1 MAGGFALGERLGERL
16 RELRLAQGL
25 SQRGLAE
32 PSYTRSYLSMI
43 EAGKAIPSEKALRHF
58 ADRLS
63 LGDTLRTALELAH
76 RARHDGELD
85 RAQLAFEEVAVD
97 ARTFALDEW
106 ERAALCGQGEV
117 AIQAGELATAA
128 RLFHEAADV
137 CREVTS
143 LALCGDPVGAVAL
156 GEAAIGEA
164 DRGDH
169 AYLARLHAALI
180 MPYTQIG
187 AFGRVS
193 EAAKQALHLSSRLD
207 DRELLG
213 YVHRAVTHAYIEQKR
228 FSDALMHAAEAL
240 RLCEELGAT
249 NDVGL
254 CHLARASAL
263 KDAERLTEAA
273 AELAIAIEIF
283 EHTHAR
289 LYAARATAVL
299 AGVLVAQGRTD
310 DAWELTRDLL
320 DNNDPWTDGYLHRV
334 AGMSAPDPVDA
345 ERHLRRS
352 ADLFKEQGG
361 QIDLVETCRE
371 WGRLLTAQG
380 RLVEAVEVYDLGLR
394 GASTVAQA

>member
-1 MAGGFALGERLGERL
+1 MAGFALGDRL

-43 EAGKAIPSEKALRHF
+43 EAGKATPSGKALRHF

-63 LGDTLRTALELAH
+63 LGDTLRTALIHAH
-76 RARHDGELD
+76 QARHRGELD
-85 RAQLAFEEVAVD
+85 HARLAFEEVAVD

-106 ERAALCGQGEV
+106 ERAALSGQAEV

-128 RLFHEAADV
+128 RLFRVAGDV
-137 CREVTS
+137 CREVTC

-156 GEAAIGEA
+156 AEAAIGEA

-169 AYLARLHAALI
+169 ALLARLHAALI

-187 AFGRVS
+187 AFGRVAES
-193 EAAKQALHLSSRLD
+193 AKLALHLSSRLD
-207 DRELLG
+207 DPELLA
-213 YVHRAVTHAYIEQKR
+213 YVHRAVTHAFVEQKR
-228 FSDALMHAAEAL
+228 FSDALMHAGEAL
-240 RLCEELGAT
+240 RLCEQLEST

-263 KDAERLTEAA
+263 KEAERLTEAA
-273 AELAIAIEIF
+273 AELAIGIKIF

-299 AGVLVAQGRTD
+299 AGVLVAQGRTGE
-310 DAWELTRDLL
+310 AWELTRDLL

-334 AGMSAPDPVDA
+334 AGMAAHDPAEA

-352 ADLFKEQGG
+352 AELFKEHGG

-371 WGRLLTAQG
+371 WGRLLTTQG
-380 RLVEAVEVYDLGLR
+380 RLVEAVKVYDLGLR